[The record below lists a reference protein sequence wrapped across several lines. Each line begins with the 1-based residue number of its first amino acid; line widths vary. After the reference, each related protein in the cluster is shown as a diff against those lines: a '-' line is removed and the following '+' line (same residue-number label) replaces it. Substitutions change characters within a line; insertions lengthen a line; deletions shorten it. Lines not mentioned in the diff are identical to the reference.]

1 MAALRTVE
9 DVFADY
15 SGRRQGIL
23 TALTAEVD
31 RFYAECDP
39 DRENLCLYGNPDST
53 WEVDLPAEE
62 VPPEMPE
69 PALGI
74 NFARDG
80 MQKKDWL
87 SLVAVHSDTW
97 LLAVAFYNGA
107 RLNREGRERLF
118 ELINEQPTCYEV
130 VSGRVSRDV
139 ARPKKRGAP
148 GQPARPAGL
157 GAPAKNPRP
166 VHPSA
171 ASRRHRDDEDDEEDE
186 DEEEDLPGR
195 LNDAEYAD
203 GEGDPCP
210 NCGRVYRTGE
220 FWIACDFC
228 DTWYDGKCVQMTPQ
242 KAQRMGKWRC
252 PACDRRQM
260 G

>member
-1 MAALRTVE
+1 MSMRSVE
-9 DVFADY
+9 DVFQDF
-15 SGRRQGIL
+15 SGRRAGIL
-23 TALTAEVD
+23 AALTVD
-31 RFYAECDP
+31 QERFYTQADP
-39 DRENLCLYGNPDST
+39 DRENLCLYGNPDSS

-118 ELINEQPTCYEV
+118 ELINEQPTCYEI
-130 VSGRVSRDV
+130 VSGKASRD
-139 ARPKKRGAP
+139 AAKPKKRGAP
-148 GQPARPAGL
+148 GQPSRPPSMAP
-157 GAPAKNPRP
+157 PAKIPRMSGP
-166 VHPSA
+166 GQGP
-171 ASRRHRDDEDDEEDE
+171 RRHRDDDEEDE
-186 DEEEDLPGR
+186 GPVPG
-195 LNDAEYAD
+195 DDQYAD

-242 KAQRMGKWRC
+242 RAQKMGKWRC
-252 PACDRRQM
+252 PACERR
-260 G
+260 GGH